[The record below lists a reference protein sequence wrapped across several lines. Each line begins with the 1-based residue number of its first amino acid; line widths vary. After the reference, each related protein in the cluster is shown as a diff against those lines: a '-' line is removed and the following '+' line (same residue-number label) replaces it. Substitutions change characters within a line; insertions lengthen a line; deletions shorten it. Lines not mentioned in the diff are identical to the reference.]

1 MKKLV
6 TTFVKYPFYANVII
20 LIIIVSG
27 LLGLLNMKKSFFPE
41 RTSRDIFVSM
51 AYPGASPKEMEE
63 ALTAR
68 IEEAVRGII
77 GIKEINSTSLENFA
91 TVQITTTGEYDLDET
106 LMEVKNAV
114 DSISA
119 FPVDAERPVVSK
131 QRPITRAMFMGLSG
145 DVDMLTL
152 KKYATQIETDLLAS
166 GVVSQ
171 VSYSGL
177 PPIEISVEVSEQNLL
192 RYNLTFDEI
201 AVAIARNNRDISAG
215 MIKSDEEEMLIR
227 SRSRSVDPVTIGDI
241 VLRAFADGS
250 QIRIRDV
257 GAVKTKFSD
266 TTSNRTLLSG
276 KQAVFFTVSKLSE
289 EDLEEISAFVH
300 DYVDDFNAKHKGVK
314 LEITF
319 DFLTVLGSRLSLL
332 YRNGGIGLILV
343 IVALGLFLNLR
354 LSFWVAWGIPASF
367 LLMFVVAAMM
377 GVTINMISLFGMILV
392 VGILVDD
399 GIVIGENIYTH
410 FEKGKSPKRAAID
423 GTMEVL
429 PAVTTSVTTTI
440 VAFLPLF
447 FLSGMMEFMYEMAF
461 VVVFSLAFSLL
472 EAFFVLPAHVGTP
485 HVLRAQKR
493 AGRATK
499 IRGKLDKI
507 VTYMKYTLYGRLLKK
522 IIKWKWIA
530 VTVPMAIIIITAGL
544 FAGEFIKV
552 TFFPAITFDNILIN
566 LAFKPGAGEKQ
577 TLQYLEQF
585 EDKVWVLND
594 ELKKEHNLEEDF
606 VRYTS
611 LTLGRTFDGSDN
623 GAHAGNVNV
632 MLRDMEGSPIS
643 SFEIS
648 DRLRKKIGRLET
660 AEKLT
665 IGNRSRWGSPVAVTI
680 LSPVLS
686 ELEGA
691 KAMLKEGLKDIPA
704 IKNISDNNPLGKQE
718 VRLKLKPQAYFLG
731 LDHAAIS
738 NQVRQGFFGGQ
749 AQRLQSGKD
758 ELRVWVRY
766 PRTGRMNLGQLETMK
781 IKTPRGEY
789 PLSELAFYDIQR
801 GPVSIKR
808 YNMSKEVT
816 VEADLVDPY
825 APVPPILEKV
835 ANDILPKIKS
845 KYPHVRFVYQG
856 QQKASREA
864 MGDLTS
870 TYGIAFGIIILILMV
885 HFKSFSQPV
894 IILMM
899 IPMSWVGAAWGHG
912 LEGIPLSMLSAWGMV
927 ALSGVIINDA
937 VVFLSKYNNNLKEGM
952 DVEDAVYDA
961 GTARFRAILLTSI
974 TTVAGLYPIVLEG
987 SFQAQFL
994 KPMAIALAYGV
1005 LFGTLFILLFL
1016 PSLILVLGDLRKAW
1030 KWVWT
1035 GKKLTP
1041 ESLEP
1046 AVIMNQ
1052 STID

>member
-6 TTFVKYPFYANVII
+6 TTFIKYPFYANVII
-20 LIIIVSG
+20 LILVAAG
-27 LLGLLNMKKSFFPE
+27 LLGLSNMKKSFFPE
-41 RTSRDIFVSM
+41 RSSREIFVSI

-77 GIKEINSTSLENFA
+77 GIKEINSTSVENFA

-171 VSYSGL
+171 VSYFGL
-177 PPIEISVEVSEQNLL
+177 PPIEISVEVSEENLL
-192 RYNLTFDEI
+192 RYNLTFNEI
-201 AVAIARNNRDISAG
+201 AAAIARNNRDISAG
-215 MIKSDEEEMLIR
+215 MIKSDEQEMLIR
-227 SRSRSVDPVTIGDI
+227 SRARSVDPVTIGDI

-250 QIRIRDV
+250 QLRIRDV
-257 GAVKTKFSD
+257 GVVKTKFSD

-276 KQAVFFTVSKLSE
+276 KQAVFFNISKLSE
-289 EDLEEISAFVH
+289 EDLEEISAHVH
-300 DYVDDFNAKHKGVK
+300 KYVDEFNTKHQGVK

-332 YRNGGIGLILV
+332 YRNGGIGLLLV
-343 IVALGLFLNLR
+343 IFALGLFLNLR

-367 LLMFVVAAMM
+367 LGMFVLASMM

-399 GIVIGENIYTH
+399 GIVIGENIYSH

-447 FLSGMMEFMYEMAF
+447 FLSGRMEFLYEMAF
-461 VVVFSLAFSLL
+461 VVVFSLAFSLV
-472 EAFFVLPAHVGTP
+472 EAFFVLPAHVGTA
-485 HVLRAQKR
+485 HVLRSQKR
-493 AGRATK
+493 AGRIA
-499 IRGKLDKI
+499 RLRAKLDQ
-507 VTYMKYTLYGRLLKK
+507 VVNYMKHRLYGRLLKK

-530 VTVPMAIIIITAGL
+530 VSAPVAIILITMGL

-552 TFFPAITFDNILIN
+552 TFFPAITFDNILVN
-566 LAFKPGAGEKQ
+566 LAFKPGSGEKQ

-585 EDKVWVLND
+585 EDKVWQLND
-594 ELKKEHNLEEDF
+594 ELKKEYNLEQDF
-606 VRYTS
+606 IKYTS

-648 DRLRKKIGRLET
+648 DRLRKTIGRVET

-680 LSPVLS
+680 LSPILS

-691 KAMLKEGLKDIPA
+691 KAMLKEGLKEIPA
-704 IKNISDNNPLGKQE
+704 IKNISDNSPLGKQE
-718 VRLKLKPQAYFLG
+718 VRLKLKPKAYFLG
-731 LDHAAIS
+731 LDHASIS
-738 NQVRQGFFGGQ
+738 TQVRQGFFGGQ

-766 PRTGRMNLGQLETMK
+766 PKTGRMNLGQLETMK

-789 PLSELAFYDIQR
+789 PLIELANYDIQR

-825 APVPPILEKV
+825 APVPPILDKV
-835 ANDILPKIKS
+835 AQDILPTIKA
-845 KYPHVRFVYQG
+845 KYPNVRFVYQG

-864 MGDLTS
+864 MGDLAS
-870 TYGIAFGIIILILMV
+870 TYGLAFGIIILLLLI
-885 HFKSFSQPV
+885 HFKSFSQPFV
-894 IILMM
+894 ILMM
-899 IPMSWVGAAWGHG
+899 IPLSFVGSAWGHA

-937 VVFLSKYNNNLKEGM
+937 VVFISRYNQNLREGM
-952 DVEDAVYDA
+952 PVNEAVHDA
-961 GTARFRAILLTSI
+961 GIARFRAILLTSI

-1016 PSLILVLGDLRKAW
+1016 PPLILVLGDLRKAW
-1030 KWVWT
+1030 KWIWT
-1035 GKKLTP
+1035 GKKISP
-1041 ESLEP
+1041 ETLEP
-1046 AVIMNQ
+1046 AVIMSQ